1 MKTKMLKKNVKNKKI
16 KYKMMYIFFFFA
28 VNRKHA
34 LLKLMCYK
42 LITIKGAE

>member
-16 KYKMMYIFFFFA
+16 KYKMMYIFFFA